1 MGWTAQVTA
10 EQTSR
15 SGRTGRAESRRLL
28 QRARHPC
35 RVIEHSQDR
44 TKQDHANGC
53 QEGAATAQV
62 VAVAIASGL
71 CVGTIT
77 RPMSDKN

>member
-44 TKQDHANGC
+44 TKQDHADGC

-62 VAVAIASGL
+62 VAAAIASVL
-71 CVGTIT
+71 CVETL
-77 RPMSDKN
+77 